1 MDNSLAKTFLEG
13 TRQNMFK
20 AVDASSLVVFR
31 IGFGLIMLWE
41 VWRYWS
47 YDWITKYYI
56 EPDFHFK
63 YFGFEWIEPW
73 PGDLMYAHY
82 ALVAILALFITIGL
96 FYRLSTHLF
105 FIAFSYI
112 FLLEQAHYLNH
123 FVSGHTRQLYTLHCS
138 SQSLFRS

>member
-1 MDNSLAKTFLEG
+1 MNNSPTTTLLGK

-20 AVDASSLVVFR
+20 GVDASSLVVFR

-47 YDWITKYYI
+47 YGWIAKYYI

-73 PGDLMYAHY
+73 AGDLMYVHY
-82 ALVAILALFITIGL
+82 ALVAVLALFITIGL

-105 FIAFSYI
+105 LIAFSYI

-123 FVSGHTRQLYTLHCS
+123 LYHLHK
-138 SQSLFRS
+138 LLIYELYLLVIL